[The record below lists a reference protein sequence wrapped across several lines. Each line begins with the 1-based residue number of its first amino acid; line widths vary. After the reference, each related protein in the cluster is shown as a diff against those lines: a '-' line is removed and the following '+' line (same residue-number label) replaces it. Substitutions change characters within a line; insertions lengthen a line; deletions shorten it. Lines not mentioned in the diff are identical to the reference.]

1 MSTGKKYT
9 YDELI
14 DMVKESSY
22 TAPDVWSEIAG
33 ELDLSQKVTQLPQYK
48 APDHIWDNIAA
59 EIEVAPQKISN
70 DSSNKT
76 NWVMLVVGIV
86 IGVLA
91 LALIQYFFTTDH
103 KDKFEYKSEIE
114 MASLYDNKVE
124 VEENISDVLEY
135 IEQNSFLFDEE
146 QLQEFNTQLE
156 EINEA
161 LKQLMEL
168 QEKYGLDESSHKLM
182 ARMERDRATLLKSM
196 ISDT

>member
-1 MSTGKKYT
+1 MSTGRKYT

-14 DMVKESSY
+14 NMVKESSY

-33 ELDLSQKVTQLPQYK
+33 ELDLSQELTQLPQYN

-59 EIEVAPQKISN
+59 EIEVEPPTPITDAGSKS
-70 DSSNKT
+70 K
-76 NWVMLVVGIV
+76 WALLVTGIV
-86 IGVLA
+86 IGILA
-91 LALIQYFFTTDH
+91 LTLFQYIFSGDH

-135 IEQNSFLFDEE
+135 IEHNSFLFDEE
-146 QLQEFNTQLE
+146 QLEEFNTQLE
-156 EINEA
+156 DINEA
-161 LKQLMEL
+161 LKQLIEL

>member
-1 MSTGKKYT
+1 MSTGRKYT

-22 TAPDVWSEIAG
+22 TAPDVWSEMAG
-33 ELDLSQKVTQLPQYK
+33 ELDLSQELTQLPQYK

-59 EIEVAPQKISN
+59 EIEVGPQKISN
-70 DSSNKT
+70 DSGNKT
-76 NWVMLVVGIV
+76 NWLMLVVGIV

-91 LALIQYFFTTDH
+91 LALIQYCLTTDH

-124 VEENISDVLEY
+124 VEENTSDVLEY
-135 IEQNSFLFDEE
+135 IEHNSFLFDEE
-146 QLQEFNTQLE
+146 QLEEFNTELE